1 MILYDQDAQTLAR
14 IILFPRSVLA
24 HLFQNP
30 PKPYNRILRRVQMQF
45 GRYRNL
51 TVGKTSGADAGT
63 WPCIGVLL
71 MHARPCL

>member
-1 MILYDQDAQTLAR
+1 
-14 IILFPRSVLA
+14 
-24 HLFQNP
+24 
-30 PKPYNRILRRVQMQF
+30 LRRVQMQF

-51 TVGKTSGADAGT
+51 TVGKTSATDAGS